1 VLDLARGVDLELR
14 EKISYVTVRLG
25 ADELFD
31 QYPTEVPAAF
41 ESHRTGCLFIVLA
54 VRLQRSLS
62 LRKGIGQLVI
72 RASFVVSF
80 FALILAPVAAL
91 AQRQP
96 VEAEHGL
103 VTSASALASQVGADI
118 LKRGGNAADAA
129 VATGLALAVT
139 YPRAGNLG
147 GGGFAVLRLADG
159 RVTTIDFREKA
170 PAAATREMY
179 LDAQGNVVPGRSTV
193 GHLASGV
200 PGTVAGFELLYT
212 RYGSHRLSWA
222 QLVEPARR
230 LAQEGF
236 AVTPALA
243 RDMQASTRLLQ
254 RFPESRRT
262 FLREG
267 RPYQAGEPFK
277 QADLSATLRRI
288 ERSGAKEFYSGKTAE
303 LIAAEMAANGGLITR
318 ADLAAYR
325 AVEREPLR
333 GHYRGYEIITMAP
346 PSSGGVAILQMLD
359 MLESHDVGS
368 LGFNSAAKIHL
379 FTEVMRR
386 AFRDR
391 AEFLG
396 DPDFVRVPTA
406 HLLDPAYLTRSM
418 STFDPARATPSA
430 SLPPAEPPPSES
442 TQTTHF
448 SVVDASGNVVGITYT
463 LNGLWGNGVTVTG
476 AGFLLNNE
484 MDDFTSKVGV
494 RNGYGLLQGESNAV
508 GPGKRPLSSMAP
520 TIVLKDGKPF
530 LVTGSPGGP
539 TIINTVL
546 LVITNVID
554 FHMSITQAVDAPRF
568 HHQWQ
573 PDTIDHE
580 PFFTSPDTIALLEK
594 QGHRLA
600 TRKLYQNSPEA
611 EGRTWGDAESILI
624 DPTSGHRLGAHDL
637 RSQDS
642 AAVGW

>member
-1 VLDLARGVDLELR
+1 
-14 EKISYVTVRLG
+14 
-25 ADELFD
+25 
-31 QYPTEVPAAF
+31 
-41 ESHRTGCLFIVLA
+41 
-54 VRLQRSLS
+54 
-62 LRKGIGQLVI
+62 LVI
-72 RASFVVSF
+72 RAALVVLVLG
-80 FALILAPVAAL
+80 LILTPDAAL
-91 AQRQP
+91 AQREP

-103 VTSASALASQVGADI
+103 VTSASVLASEVGTEI
-118 LKRGGNAADAA
+118 LKQGGNAADAA

-159 RVTTIDFREKA
+159 RATTIDFRETA
-170 PAAATREMY
+170 PAAATREMFQ
-179 LDAQGNVVPGRSTV
+179 DGQGNVVPGRSTV

-200 PGTVAGFELLYT
+200 PGTVAGFELLYL

-222 QLVEPARR
+222 KLVEPARH
-230 LAQEGF
+230 LAENGF

-243 RDMQASTRLLQ
+243 RDMQASARLLQ
-254 RFPESRRT
+254 QFPDSNRI
-262 FLREG
+262 FLRNG
-267 RPYQAGEPFK
+267 HPYQAGERFK
-277 QADLSATLRRI
+277 QKELGATLRRI
-288 ERSGAKEFYSGKTAE
+288 ERHGAKEFYTGKTAQ
-303 LIAAEMAANGGLITR
+303 LLADEMAAHGGLITR

-333 GHYRGYEIITMAP
+333 GHYRGYEIVTMAP
-346 PSSGGVAILQMLD
+346 PSSGGVALLQMLG
-359 MLESHDVGS
+359 MLEPHDVGS

-386 AFRDR
+386 AFHDR
-391 AEFLG
+391 ALFLG
-396 DPDFVRVPTA
+396 DPDFVHVPVKQ
-406 HLLDPAYLTRSM
+406 LLDPAYIKRSM
-418 STFDPARATPSA
+418 STFDPERATASD
-430 SLPPAEPPPSES
+430 SLPPAPLPPPES
-442 TQTTHF
+442 TETTHF
-448 SVVDASGNVVGITYT
+448 SVVDTDGNVVSITYT

-494 RNGYGLLQGESNAV
+494 RNSYGLIQGESNAI
-508 GPGKRPLSSMAP
+508 GPGRRPLSSMTP

-554 FHMSITQAVDAPRF
+554 FHMSVTQAVDAPRF
-568 HHQWQ
+568 HHQWE
-573 PDTIDHE
+573 PDTIYHE
-580 PFFTSPDTIALLEK
+580 PFFTSPDTMALLQK

-600 TRKLYQNSPEA
+600 TRKLYPNSPEA
-611 EGRTWGDAESILI
+611 EGHTWGDAESILI
-624 DPTSGHRLGAHDL
+624 DAATGHRLGAHDL
-637 RSQDS
+637 RSPDS